1 MATLR
6 TSLHISS
13 LKTNDSKEW
22 ATKYHQSC
30 CWTSL
35 LHKGV
40 IRLASCTD
48 GTKKHTCLHLYII
61 AVPLCSK
68 TFYSVTTCVWLI
80 FIASLH
86 LLPWSQL
93 TSIRLELP
101 YSATDAKTIPVVVC
115 AGWRLTS
122 RCYLMH
128 TQLLLICASVSLIV
142 DKLSRFAAAP
152 VVEEEG
158 LQAKSVKNQGSN
170 QCWMFSSVA
179 RT

>member
-1 MATLR
+1 MRLIDIHSKFAFTPVIAADQHPFRAALLCNR
-6 TSLHISS
+6 R
-13 LKTNDSKEW
+13 KTRK
-22 ATKYHQSC
+22 
-30 CWTSL
+30 
-35 LHKGV
+35 
-40 IRLASCTD
+40 I
-48 GTKKHTCLHLYII
+48 
-61 AVPLCSK
+61 
-68 TFYSVTTCVWLI
+68 
-80 FIASLH
+80 
-86 LLPWSQL
+86 
-93 TSIRLELP
+93 
-101 YSATDAKTIPVVVC
+101 TIPVVVC
-115 AGWRLTS
+115 GGWRLTS